1 MLDLS
6 LSYSSITKAVKAQA
20 RAAARATKAATAA
33 AKAAA
38 AAKRTQAPQ
47 YRPNVVNK
55 RSDTLARIIAKGR
68 NMGLEFP
75 SKSMQICRRKA
86 KHGAESVKVSVSEH
100 GTKKHA
106 MLHNVFMCKNSI
118 HCPHCKA
125 IAETKMRK
133 YIAGHVS
140 PRAESA
146 HLASVMMTITM
157 QHNLPADDA
166 DLLVY
171 KRQGDAF
178 YAALQLTESNSWRIY
193 DKLGGGYMYGVE
205 TPMGSNGF
213 HIHAHKAIFFD
224 ASLLEYDA
232 SGKLKDYAQQ
242 SKLKPHLD
250 ALIANVQAAFTK
262 HDLHVSRNCIDVK
275 MDFDLGYIAKSGTQ
289 EIDAKDSAQDEKRK
303 RADFELTRP
312 KDNHGR
318 SNNRE
323 FVEYLD
329 DAARGD
335 KDAEREVLR
344 HLLAMGGRRRWT
356 VGQGLQKKLGLIAF
370 SDWNEPVKTTT
381 DDNPAADNIDED
393 AKIVAKIESPRFNLA
408 TELINQRPAIAL
420 ILRAAKNEENH
431 PGSVGR
437 MVNALMRETVEAHAE
452 RITAQHLRR
461 VIPLMR
467 LCVNHPKMLA
477 AILANAHAQANA
489 AIADYYEE
497 VKRKLNAKSDEA
509 LRQEIAESNK
519 VGYDFINGILVKDII
534 ELPTPQE
541 IETMRKSMGRD
552 LEFV

>member
-1 MLDLS
+1 MLDTS

-20 RAAARATKAATAA
+20 RAAARATRAATAA

-38 AAKRTQAPQ
+38 AAKRAQAPQ

-55 RSDTLARIIAKGR
+55 RSDTLARVIAKGR
-68 NMGLEFP
+68 GMGLEFP

-86 KHGAESVKVSVSEH
+86 KHGVESVEISVSEN

-106 MLHNVFMCKNSI
+106 MLHNVFKCKNSI

-133 YIAGHVS
+133 YIAEHVS

-157 QHNLPADDA
+157 QHSMPADDA
-166 DLLVY
+166 DLLAY
-171 KRQGDAF
+171 KRQANAF
-178 YAALQLTESNSWRIY
+178 YAALQLAESNSWRIY

-213 HIHAHKAIFFD
+213 HIHAHKGIFFD

-242 SKLKPHLD
+242 SKLKQHLD
-250 ALIANVQAAFTK
+250 VIIANVQSAFTK

-303 RADFELTRP
+303 RADFELTRQ
-312 KDNHGR
+312 KDNHGN
-318 SNNRE
+318 SDNRE
-323 FVEYLD
+323 FVEFLD

-335 KDAEREVLR
+335 KDAERAVLR

-370 SDWNEPVKTTT
+370 SDWNEPIKTTT
-381 DDNPAADNIDED
+381 EDNAATDNIDED
-393 AKIVAKIESPRFNLA
+393 AKVVAKIESPRFNLA

-420 ILRAAKNEENH
+420 ILRAAKNEENR
-431 PGSVGR
+431 PGTVGR
-437 MVNALMRETVEAHAE
+437 MVNALMRETLDAHEA
-452 RITAQHLRR
+452 RITTQHLRR
-461 VIPLMR
+461 AIPLM
-467 LCVNHPKMLA
+467 LICVNHPRMLA
-477 AILANAHAQANA
+477 AILANAHENA
-489 AIADYYEE
+489 SVAIADYYAE
-497 VKRKLNAKSDEA
+497 VDRKLNAKSDAA

-519 VGYDFINGILVKDII
+519 MGYDFINGVWVKDII
-534 ELPTPQE
+534 ELPTPAE
-541 IETMRKSMGRD
+541 IETMRKSMGQD